1 MPYTPMML
9 QYLEVK
15 EQYKNEILFYRL
27 GDFYEMFF
35 EDAKIV
41 SKELEL
47 TLTGKSCGMEERAP
61 MCGVP
66 YHSAETYIARLVKKG
81 YTVVVCEQAEDPAT
95 AKGLVKREVSR
106 VITPG
111 TVTESTMLQEGRN
124 NYLCSMYISGSVC
137 GLCFADV
144 STAKIFV
151 TQITDGEMNKRVINE
166 LASYC
171 PSEIITNADR
181 DGIKEIYNYIND
193 RLGAV
198 FNDRAASLYTP
209 GAYQRVCEH
218 FGRDELDKSFLNENS
233 CAVDALAALMSY
245 IAQTQKVDL
254 SYLNKI
260 TSYQASTF
268 LGIDVNS
275 RRNLELCETMRTR
288 EKKGT
293 LLWVLDKTKTA
304 MGARLLRKWIEMPL
318 VNCNEI
324 QRRQKAVGELY
335 DSFIVKEELQ
345 QLLSEIGDLE
355 RLMTRVV
362 YNTTNGKDMK
372 AIENSV
378 KVIPQIKQLLSSF
391 NSPELKQLCDSLDTL
406 QDIGEYINNA
416 ITDDP
421 PFSVREG
428 EFIKDGF
435 SQEVD
440 ELRLMMKD
448 GHSWMTR
455 IEQSEKELTG
465 IKNLKV
471 GYNRVFG
478 YYIEVTN
485 SFKDMVPDRYVRK
498 QTLTGAERFI
508 TQELKEMETKVLG
521 AKERLVAIEYELFQK
536 LREFVADNL
545 NRVQKTAV
553 LLAKLDVYVSLADV
567 AKKNNYTCP
576 EVDTSEVLELKDA
589 RHPVVE
595 CFMKNEMFVPN
606 DVHLDENTR
615 LLLITG
621 PNMAGKSTYM
631 RQTALIIIMA
641 QIGSFVPA
649 RSARIGIVDKVFTRI
664 GASDDLAQGQSTFM
678 LEMSECAYILQ
689 NATRKSFIVYDE
701 IGRGT
706 STYDGMSIARAIV
719 EYTVSKKLYAKT
731 MFATHYHE
739 LTELSQVCKGV
750 ANFNIIAKKR
760 GDDLIFL
767 RKIVEGAADRSYGI
781 EVAKLAGV
789 PKSIVARANE
799 ILGEIE
805 EKHNVTPVAAQ
816 MPKEIKN
823 SDMLTLSLD
832 SFATEQACERIKKL
846 DINTLT
852 PIEALTTLYELRKM
866 LEQ

>member
-35 EDAKIV
+35 EDAKTV
-41 SKELEL
+41 SRELEL
-47 TLTGKSCGMEERAP
+47 TLTGKSCGMPERAP

-151 TQITDGEMNKRVINE
+151 TQITDGEINKRVINE

-181 DGIKEIYNYIND
+181 DGIREIYNFACE

-198 FNDRAASLYTP
+198 FNDRASSMFKRSAF
-209 GAYQRVCEH
+209 AKVKEH
-218 FGRDELDKSFLNENS
+218 FGTDELDKAFLNES
-233 CAVDALAALMSY
+233 SPAVDALAALLEY
-245 IAQTQKVDL
+245 ISETQKVDL

-260 TSYQASTF
+260 TSYDSAAY
-268 LGIDVNS
+268 LGIDVNT

-288 EKKGT
+288 EKRGT

-324 QRRQKAVGELY
+324 QKRQNAVKDLY
-335 DSFIVKEELQ
+335 CSFIAKQELQ
-345 QLLSEIGDLE
+345 HLLSEIGDLE

-372 AIENSV
+372 AIQNSV
-378 KVIPQIKQLLSSF
+378 KVLPQIKEILSSF
-391 NSPELKQLCDSLDTL
+391 GCEELRELCNNLDTL
-406 QDIGEYINNA
+406 DDIGEYIGNA
-416 ITDDP
+416 ITEDP

-428 EFIKDGF
+428 EIIKDGF
-435 SQEVD
+435 SKEVD
-440 ELRLMMKD
+440 EYRDMMKD
-448 GHSWMTR
+448 GHTWMAR

-485 SFKDMVPDRYVRK
+485 SFKELVPDRYVRK

-521 AKERLVAIEYELFQK
+521 AKERVVALEYEIFQK
-536 LREFVADNL
+536 LREYVADNL
-545 NRVQKTAV
+545 SRVQRTAV
-553 LLAKLDVYVSLADV
+553 ALAKLDVYVSLADV

-576 EVDTSEVLELKDA
+576 EVDTSDVLELKDA

-595 CFMKNEMFVPN
+595 NFMKNEMFVPN
-606 DVHLDENTR
+606 DVHFDEYTR

-649 RSARIGIVDKVFTRI
+649 RSARIGIIDKVFTRI

-739 LTELSQVCKGV
+739 LTELSGVCKGV
-750 ANFNIIAKKR
+750 ANFNIVAKKR

-767 RKIVEGAADRSYGI
+767 RKIVSGAADRSYGI

-789 PKSIVARANE
+789 PKSIVSRADE
-799 ILGEIE
+799 ILSEIE
-805 EKHNVTPVAAQ
+805 QKHNVTPVSSQ
-816 MPKEIKN
+816 IPKQEN
-823 SDMLTLSLD
+823 DELTLSLD
-832 SFATEQACERIKKL
+832 SIATDKVCEKIKNI

-852 PIEALTTLYELRKM
+852 PIEALTTLYELHKM
-866 LEQ
+866 LKD

>member
-111 TVTESTMLQEGRN
+111 TVTESTMLQEGKN
-124 NYLCSMYISGSVC
+124 NYLCSMYISGSSC

-144 STAKIFV
+144 STAKIWV
-151 TQITDGEMNKRVINE
+151 TQITDGEINKRVINE
-166 LASYC
+166 LATYC

-181 DGIKEIYNYIND
+181 DGIREIFSFVCD

-198 FNDRAASLYTP
+198 FNDRAASMFKA
-209 GAYQRVCEH
+209 GAYERVCEH
-218 FGRDELDKSFLNENS
+218 FGRDELDKAFLNENS
-233 CAVDALAALMSY
+233 PAVDAIGALLMY
-245 IAQTQKVDL
+245 IADTQKVDL

-260 TSYQASTF
+260 TSYDSAAY

-324 QRRQKAVGELY
+324 QKRQNAVKELY
-335 DSFIVKEELQ
+335 SNFIAKEEIQHLMC
-345 QLLSEIGDLE
+345 EIGDLE

-378 KVIPQIKQLLSSF
+378 RVLPAIKQYLSEFASEEMK
-391 NSPELKQLCDSLDTL
+391 ELCANLDTL
-406 QDIGEYINNA
+406 DDIGEYIGNA
-416 ITDDP
+416 ITNEP

-428 EFIKDGF
+428 GIIKEGF
-435 SQEVD
+435 SPEAD
-440 ELRLMMKD
+440 ELRDMMRD
-448 GHSWMTR
+448 GHSWMAK

-471 GYNRVFG
+471 GFNRVFG

-485 SFKDMVPDRYVRK
+485 SFKDLVPDRYVRK
-498 QTLTGAERFI
+498 QTLTGAERYI
-508 TQELKEMETKVLG
+508 TDELKEMETKVLG
-521 AKERLVAIEYELFQK
+521 AKERLVALEYELFQA
-536 LREFVADNL
+536 LRQYVADNL

-553 LLAKLDVYVSLADV
+553 VLAKLDVYVSLADV

-576 EVDTSEVLELKDA
+576 EVDASDVIDLVDA

-595 CFMKNEMFVPN
+595 NFMKNEMFVPN
-606 DVHLDENTR
+606 DVHFDENTR

-631 RQTALIIIMA
+631 RQTALIVIMA

-649 RSARIGIVDKVFTRI
+649 RSARIGVVDKVFTRI

-689 NATRKSFIVYDE
+689 NATRRSLIVYDE

-739 LTELSQVCKGV
+739 LTELSEVCKGV
-750 ANFNIIAKKR
+750 ANFNVVAKKR

-767 RKIVEGAADRSYGI
+767 RKIVEGSADRSYGI

-789 PKSIVARANE
+789 PKSIVNRANE
-799 ILGEIE
+799 ILSEIE
-805 EKHNVTPVAAQ
+805 QKHNVTPVASQ
-816 MPKEIKN
+816 VPKASSN
-823 SDMLTLSLD
+823 DSLTLSLD
-832 SFATEQACERIKKL
+832 SLASDEVCEKIKKL

-852 PIEALTTLYELRKM
+852 PIEALTTLYELHKM
-866 LEQ
+866 LK